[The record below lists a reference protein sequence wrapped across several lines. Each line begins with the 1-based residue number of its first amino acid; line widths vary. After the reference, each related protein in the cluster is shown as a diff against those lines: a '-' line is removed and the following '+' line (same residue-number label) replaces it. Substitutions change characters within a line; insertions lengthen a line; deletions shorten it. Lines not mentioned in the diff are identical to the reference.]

1 MLVTIILSAQVK
13 KAEVSR
19 NRTLRYYQVPKGM
32 KSMPVYIN
40 FVCGV
45 QNYRVLM
52 VMLRDRAYATLE
64 SIPNCTRGVTPLH
77 VILQTKV
84 HVLLCTEMQCKC
96 VPCTSILSLISH
108 ISRNISSVVYVHVDG

>member
-1 MLVTIILSAQVK
+1 
-13 KAEVSR
+13 
-19 NRTLRYYQVPKGM
+19 M

-45 QNYRVLM
+45 QNYAIL
-52 VMLRDRAYATLE
+52 D
-64 SIPNCTRGVTPLH
+64 SIPNCTRRVTLLH

-84 HVLLCTEMQCKC
+84 RVLLCTEMQCKS

-108 ISRNISSVVYVHVDG
+108 ISRNISSDVHVDG